1 MVNSNNQEITKFDAS
16 FRILLSISKYLSNN
30 TLLNNKAVVYK
41 NCSIIKKKETILY
54 KFKKNRKRQGKRR
67 KMQHSEQKYVLHL
80 RVNFILP

>member
-1 MVNSNNQEITKFDAS
+1 VAIG
-16 FRILLSISKYLSNN
+16 ISKHLPYNK
-30 TLLNNKAVVYK
+30 LLNNKALQSK